1 MLSDKVLYAFYD
13 FAISPATFDLV
24 QFLVLAES
32 ERKRLDCDLLHIVFV
47 PGPNDGFSP
56 VDISNYRKLGQDDCD
71 IDSMRWRLRN
81 IMLPLCWLIPSCQGI
96 TVCTSLEE
104 ARILEQE
111 IAEYVYPR
119 GYSVQF
125 PKEGYSLFELSKL
138 ESQGDILCYSI
149 QATSQARRFVKEW
162 IDRKNIGK
170 RKIITITLRWCL
182 YQKERNSNMKAWNK
196 FIQGLNSTIYYPVI
210 LRDTWTAFRSL
221 PLEFENFSIFEE
233 ACWNMELR
241 IALYELCYLNLSV
254 NCGPIVLCIFDSRT
268 RYLLFRSINLSEIN
282 MARFF
287 RSEGLEV
294 GTQYKHA
301 TSFQRV
307 IWKDDTY
314 PTIKEQF
321 ERMCKKIEKKEA

>member
-13 FAISPATFDLV
+13 FAISPVTFDLV

-32 ERKRLDCDLLHIVFV
+32 ERKKLNCDSLHIVFV

-56 VDISNYRKLGQDDCD
+56 VEISVYRKLGQKDCD

-81 IMLPLCWLIPSCQGI
+81 IMLSLCWLIPSCRGI

-104 ARILEQE
+104 ARILQNS
-111 IAEYVYPR
+111 IAKYVFPR
-119 GYSVQF
+119 DYDVQF
-125 PKEGYSLFELSKL
+125 PKEGYSLFELSKA
-138 ESQGDILCYSI
+138 ESQGDVSGYI

-162 IDRKNIGK
+162 IDQRDIRK
-170 RKIITITLRWCL
+170 RKIIAITLRWCP
-182 YQKERNSNMKAWNK
+182 YQRERNNNMKAWSK
-196 FIQGLNSTIYYPVI
+196 FIKSLDPTIYYPIVV
-210 LRDTWTAFRSL
+210 RDTWTAFKPL
-221 PLEFENFSIFEE
+221 PLEFENFCIFEE

-268 RYLLFRSINLSEIN
+268 RYLLFRRINLSGIN

-294 GTQYKHA
+294 DSQYRHA
-301 TSFQRV
+301 TPFQRV
-307 IWKDDTY
+307 VWKDDTY
-314 PTIKEQF
+314 PIIQEEF
-321 ERMCKKIEKKEA
+321 EKMCKKIEKKKEV

>member
-1 MLSDKVLYAFYD
+1 LSNKVLYAFYD
-13 FAISPATFDLV
+13 FAISPVTFDLV

-32 ERKRLDCDLLHIVFV
+32 ERKRINCDLLHIVFV

-56 VDISNYRKLGQDDCD
+56 VDISNYRKLGQNDCD
-71 IDSMRWRLRN
+71 VDLMRWRLRN
-81 IMLPLCWLIPSCQGI
+81 IMLPLCCLIPSCQGI

-104 ARILEQE
+104 ARILQQKL
-111 IAEYVYPR
+111 AKYVFPR
-119 GYSVQF
+119 GYNVQF
-125 PKEGYSLFELSKL
+125 PKEGYSLFELSKA
-138 ESQGDILCYSI
+138 ESQGDLSSYYI

-162 IDRKNIGK
+162 IDQGDIGNRKVIA
-170 RKIITITLRWCL
+170 ITLRWCP

-196 FIQGLNSTIYYPVI
+196 FIQSLDSTIYYPVI
-210 LRDTWTAFRSL
+210 LRDTWTAFKPL
-221 PLEFENFSIFEE
+221 PLEFENFCIFEE

-268 RYLLFRSINLSEIN
+268 RYLLFRRINLSEIN

-294 GTQYKHA
+294 DSQYKHA

-307 IWKDDTY
+307 IWKDDTCS
-314 PTIKEQF
+314 IIQEEF
-321 ERMCKKIEKKEA
+321 EKMCTKIEQTKEV

>member
-1 MLSDKVLYAFYD
+1 MSHKVLYAFYD
-13 FAISPATFDLV
+13 FAISPVTFDLV

-32 ERKRLDCDLLHIVFV
+32 ERQRVNCNSLHIVFV

-56 VDISNYRKLGQDDCD
+56 VEISVYRKLGQDDCD

-81 IMLPLCWLIPSCQGI
+81 IMLPLCWLIPSCRGI
-96 TVCTSLEE
+96 TICTSLEE
-104 ARILEQE
+104 AQIMQTSVAQY
-111 IAEYVYPR
+111 IFPR

-125 PKEGYSLFELSKL
+125 PKENYSLFELSKRNV
-138 ESQGDILCYSI
+138 SGYI
-149 QATSQARRFVKEW
+149 QATSQARRFVSEW
-162 IDRKNIGK
+162 VDQRDIGK

-182 YQKERNSNMKAWNK
+182 YQRERNSNMKAWNK
-196 FIQGLNSTIYYPVI
+196 FIQNLDLTIYYPVI
-210 LRDTWTAFRSL
+210 VRDTWTAFKPL
-221 PLEFENFSIFEE
+221 PLEFENFCIFEE

-268 RYLLFRSINLSEIN
+268 RYLLFRRINLSQIN
-282 MARFF
+282 MPRFF

-294 GTQYKHA
+294 DSQYKHA

-307 IWKDDTY
+307 VWKDDTY
-314 PTIKEQF
+314 PIIQEEF
-321 ERMCKKIEKKEA
+321 EEMCKRIEKREA